1 MAGNLLGQG
10 FDKYVV
16 KQINKR
22 QEIYGSVNRNNEI
35 IQFINNKTAFLR
47 LSSGT
52 QVDKLI
58 DGLKIENKNFVLFN
72 GVSSLNKNTFTQK
85 SGIRFNL
92 I

>member
-10 FDKYVV
+10 FDEYVV

-22 QEIYGSVNRNNEI
+22 QEIYGSINRNNEI
-35 IQFINNKTAFLR
+35 IQFLNNKTAFLR

-72 GVSSLNKNTFTQK
+72 GVSSLNNNTIPKNQE
-85 SGIRFNL
+85 
-92 I
+92 